1 MYKSTQ
7 KKIGIT
13 LMASLLTIMML
24 TTSSSGSTNLFTNTA
39 DAQEYYNN
47 DEYRSE
53 YPTDD
58 YKYECRTGPFEG
70 FFVSSVEFCTGKFND
85 REDNG
90 YDESHKN
97 LQIFPANK
105 VAELGDRWWQWAFEL
120 DRTQENNPFTNTEQA
135 GCDVGLQD
143 NGKLLFL
150 VGSGRDPVTGDFP
163 VHKCDVKKGTSILFP
178 IINVACNNLEVG
190 TPFFGA
196 DEQAQRECA
205 NELVDKLIPNS
216 LHVNIDGK
224 EIQNPEQYRID
235 SPAGG
240 FEFTAVPN
248 NPFFTPEGD
257 GTGVSDGF
265 WILLQHLKPG
275 KHTIE
280 FSGALD
286 LRELPA
292 PFNTIF
298 EAGATYKL
306 NVKDSY
312 Y

>member
-7 KKIGIT
+7 KKLGIT

-24 TTSSSGSTNLFTNTA
+24 TTPSSGNTNLFTNTA

-58 YKYECRTGPFEG
+58 YKYGYDESEYPTDDY
-70 FFVSSVEFCTGKFND
+70 KY
-85 REDNG
+85 G

-105 VAELGDRWWQWAFEL
+105 VSELGDRWWQWAFEL
-120 DRTQENNPFTNTEQA
+120 DRTEENNPFTNTEQA

-143 NGKLLFL
+143 NGELLFL
-150 VGSGRDPVTGDFP
+150 VGSGKDPVTGEFP
-163 VHKCDVKKGTSILFP
+163 VHDCNVKKGTSILFP
-178 IINVACNNLEVG
+178 IVNIACNNLEVG

-196 DEQAQRECA
+196 NEQEQRECA
-205 NELVDKLIPNS
+205 NSLLDTYKLIPNS

-257 GTGVSDGF
+257 GKGVSDGF

-280 FSGALD
+280 FSGALES
-286 LRELPA
+286 LE
-292 PFNTIF
+292 N
-298 EAGATYKL
+298 YL
-306 NVKDSY
+306 NHLILFSKQVQHTN
-312 Y
+312 